1 MTKTIILSE
10 GAAIMR
16 RLSLILYPAL
26 LLAAAG
32 ASAQEQKANQLP
44 SESEAAPK
52 VQVTAEAPPF
62 QFRDYQAELI
72 SGGYKMSNGWRMQVA
87 SASDGIVAQI
97 GKAHPI
103 RLVALSPDLYA
114 TRDGNV
120 TMQFNRGP
128 QGEDML
134 MSYVPAGSSIA
145 QAVVVSTSTSLAQR

>member
-1 MTKTIILSE
+1 
-10 GAAIMR
+10 MR

-32 ASAQEQKANQLP
+32 AGAQEQTPNQLP
-44 SESEAAPK
+44 TESQPAPT
-52 VQVTAEAPPF
+52 VQVTAEAPAF
-62 QFRDYQAELI
+62 QFWDYQAELI
-72 SGGYKMSNGWRMQVA
+72 SGAYRMSNGWRMQVA
-87 SASDGIVAQI
+87 STTDGISAQI

-134 MSYVPAGSSIA
+134 MSYVPAGSSV
-145 QAVVVSTSTSLAQR
+145 AVVVSTSTTVAQR

>member
-1 MTKTIILSE
+1 
-10 GAAIMR
+10 
-16 RLSLILYPAL
+16 
-26 LLAAAG
+26 
-32 ASAQEQKANQLP
+32 
-44 SESEAAPK
+44 
-52 VQVTAEAPPF
+52 VQVTAEAPAF
-62 QFRDYQAELI
+62 QFRDYQAEAI

-97 GKAHPI
+97 GKERPI

-120 TMQFNRGP
+120 SMQFNRGP
-128 QGEDML
+128 LGEDML